1 MDSSLDRSG
10 DSLGADRTC
19 SRPGCRRYADR
30 TVTVDYAAQLL
41 VVGPLQPAT
50 RQGAI
55 EGSYDLC
62 SPHAD
67 RHAGPS
73 GWQVV
78 RYEPGHASR

>member
-1 MDSSLDRSG
+1 MDV
-10 DSLGADRTC
+10 AMC

-41 VVGPLQPAT
+41 VVGPLQRAS

-62 SPHAD
+62 DPHAD
-67 RHAGPS
+67 RASGPN

-78 RYEPGHASR
+78 RHEPDRAPR